1 MKYMIFASKEEA
13 IAYSKAEAERRGCT
27 GDVTQYWWSWI
38 VHEDGRAALVGV
50 GEDTLDETWFPDP
63 DLV

>member
-1 MKYMIFASKEEA
+1 MTHYKIFNTVEQAMQESREEA
-13 IAYSKAEAERRGCT
+13 LRRGVN
-27 GDVTQYWWSWI
+27 GVTTYWWSWI

-63 DLV
+63 DLI